1 MIGYALKDKNI
12 ISVPDFIVNAGGVID
27 SGKDLGN
34 IPTDFHVANIL
45 DGIYD
50 RTMQC
55 LIDARK
61 NNMPTNL
68 VAEIMAKK
76 RLEQ

>member
-1 MIGYALKDKNI
+1 MT
-12 ISVPDFIVNAGGVID
+12 FICFFAIEETEH
-27 SGKDLGN
+27 L
-34 IPTDFHVANIL
+34 NIL